1 MGSPRTMSSKDWG
14 KAIAVG
20 LINGIALAAILIST
34 LKSGVSP
41 MPAPLG
47 LRFADIL
54 FGRHLPVPIGI
65 AFHLAYVTFWSVV
78 FIVFFRPRLALSSAA
93 LLAVGLWVFALIV
106 FVPFVGWGFFGMAV
120 GPRIAIGLLINHALF
135 ALFLWGLSKAF
146 FRDERRPAENVGAS
160 PD

>member
-1 MGSPRTMSSKDWG
+1 MESPRTMSPIDWG

-20 LINGIALAAILIST
+20 LLNGIALAVILIAT

-47 LRFADIL
+47 LLFADTL
-54 FGRHLPVPIGI
+54 FGRHLPVPVGV

-78 FIVFFRPRLALSSAA
+78 FIVFFRPRLAFSSALLLAAGLWIFA
-93 LLAVGLWVFALIV
+93 LLV
-106 FVPFVGWGFFGMAV
+106 FVPFVGWGFFGMAF
-120 GPRIAIGLLINHALF
+120 GPRIAIGLLVNHVLF

-146 FRDERRPAENVGAS
+146 FRHEPRPDENV
-160 PD
+160 

>member
-1 MGSPRTMSSKDWG
+1 MESLRTMSPKDWS

-47 LRFADIL
+47 LLFADTL
-54 FGRHLPVPIGI
+54 FGRHLPVPVGI
-65 AFHLAYVTFWSVV
+65 AFHLAYVTFWSVI
-78 FIVFFRPRLALSSAA
+78 FIVFFRPKLKFSSVVLLAAGLWIFA
-93 LLAVGLWVFALIV
+93 LLAFA
-106 FVPFVGWGFFGMAV
+106 PFVGWGFFGMVV
-120 GPRIAIGLLINHALF
+120 GPRIAIGLLVNHALF

-146 FRDERRPAENVGAS
+146 FRDDRRPAENA
-160 PD
+160 

>member
-1 MGSPRTMSSKDWG
+1 MESPRTMCSKDWG

-20 LINGIALAAILIST
+20 LINGIVLAVILVST

-47 LRFADIL
+47 LLFADTL
-54 FGRHLPVPIGI
+54 FGRHLPVPVGI

-78 FIVFFRPRLALSSAA
+78 FIVLFRPRLAFSSALLMAAGLWIFA
-93 LLAVGLWVFALIV
+93 LLA

-146 FRDERRPAENVGAS
+146 FRDERRPAENV
-160 PD
+160 